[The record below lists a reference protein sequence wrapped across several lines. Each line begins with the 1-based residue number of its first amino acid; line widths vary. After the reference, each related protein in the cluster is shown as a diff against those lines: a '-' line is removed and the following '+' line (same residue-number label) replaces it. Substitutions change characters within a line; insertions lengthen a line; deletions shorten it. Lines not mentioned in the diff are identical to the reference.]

1 MWARRRIPH
10 RPRHAGRC
18 DNEGVSTAQP
28 EQPAEG
34 QTPTDAAGAR
44 PDDTTDDAAPRE
56 REHWVS
62 DEIVAAKVRSVPRYG
77 VFLTLGFVL
86 GAIVA
91 LILTFTY
98 RGTVEASQITG
109 AMYSPMQVFGF
120 LTLILGAI
128 GMGVAG
134 CVALILDRV
143 IGRHARTVIAD
154 RETVVDS

>member
-1 MWARRRIPH
+1 M
-10 RPRHAGRC
+10 
-18 DNEGVSTAQP
+18 STAQP

-34 QTPTDAAGAR
+34 QTPTDATGAR
-44 PDDTTDDAAPRE
+44 PDGTTDGTTDGAAPRQ

-86 GAIVA
+86 GAVVA

-128 GMGVAG
+128 GMGIAG